1 MNVIYFAYDAAHTYA
16 IIKAIEEATT
26 WTMLPVRQGIWTL
39 NEPTKWL
46 TDAFV
51 EHRVTHYND
60 LMMEKSLMNAVIVSA
75 DNGIKIDK
83 NKATYK
89 IDLVDAL
96 IDALVEAIN
105 HFEDFTDLE
114 RDDDYDRMNDEQLNN
129 YILSGKF
136 GF

>member
-1 MNVIYFAYDAAHTYA
+1 
-16 IIKAIEEATT
+16 
-26 WTMLPVRQGIWTL
+26 
-39 NEPTKWL
+39 
-46 TDAFV
+46 
-51 EHRVTHYND
+51 
-60 LMMEKSLMNAVIVSA
+60 MNAVIVSA